1 MNNYQIISLLIPSLT
16 EDEHKHVRK
25 LIAIQGAQ
33 NNKLLKVFDEIWKK
47 KNKGQ
52 EEIIAKV
59 YGDISKANLDAFRK
73 LCERLLLKIF
83 DSLVENDDFKD
94 DTENYSE
101 LFRSRQFVKRQI
113 LLYHFLVIK
122 GLPDSWLRKFILK
135 LIEICSDNEF
145 LEDEF
150 LLQRQLSLLHL
161 RDNDGKGAIE
171 INLTMEKLSKSMIC
185 VIKSEFHIFKYI
197 DQVQYKS
204 IDDRSLIIGMK
215 EAIIEVKGYYNETKL
230 NNILYFQLMLELQL
244 SHYEENYTYAENLL
258 FRLIHLTESNKSVRY
273 LSRISI
279 NYMNLAYTQFFL
291 HKFEEAFENSKKA
304 SKVFLTHV
312 NDLNIYKEA
321 SVFALVYLKKYAEA
335 EEVLQQILDSGSL
348 GNKPEQL
355 SKRHIIMAV
364 IKYLQGEYKSAFK
377 HLQQT
382 KEVETDRE
390 GWNLGIRMMNIY
402 LTLSTEK
409 IELADQRIGS
419 MRKHIERT
427 AKMRHLRKRDV
438 VIFRILSQLSR
449 SGFDF
454 KEVWEER
461 RKDFNLLRSDQSDY
475 RWVPRSHEL
484 IIFDQWFEARMKG
497 IPYEPVFP
505 KPAESKAVDK
515 KSAE

>member
-1 MNNYQIISLLIPSLT
+1 MNNHQILSLLIPSLT
-16 EDEHKHVRK
+16 ESEHKHARK
-25 LIAIQGAQ
+25 SLANQGIQ
-33 NNKLLKVFDEIWKK
+33 NNKLLKVFDEIWKRK
-47 KNKGQ
+47 QKSQ
-52 EEIIAKV
+52 EEIVSKV
-59 YGDISKANLDAFRK
+59 YGNISKPNLDAYRK
-73 LCERLLLKIF
+73 LSERLLNRIF
-83 DSLVENDDFKD
+83 ETLGENSNFQD

-101 LFRSRQFVKRQI
+101 LFRQRLYVKKQI
-113 LLYHFLVIK
+113 SLYHFILLK
-122 GLPDSWLRKFILK
+122 GLPLLWLRKFILK
-135 LIEICSDNEF
+135 LIGLCKDYEF
-145 LEDEF
+145 LEEEL
-150 LLQRQLSLLHL
+150 LLQRQMSLLCFRENDDQGALTCNL
-161 RDNDGKGAIE
+161 RI
-171 INLTMEKLSKSMIC
+171 EKLSISLIYF
-185 VIKSEFHIFKYI
+185 IRSEFHVFKYI

-204 IDDRSLIIGMK
+204 IDDRTLILGMK
-215 EAIIEVKGYYNETKL
+215 EAIVEVEGYFKECKL
-230 NNILYFQLMLELQL
+230 NNILYNQLMLELQL
-244 SHYEENYTYAENLL
+244 SHYEENYAKAEDLL
-258 FRLIHLTESNKSVRY
+258 FRLIQLTESNKSVRY

-304 SKVFLTHV
+304 AKVFLIHA

-321 SVFALVYLKKYAEA
+321 SVFALIYLKRYREA
-335 EEVLQQILDSGSL
+335 EEVLQQILDSGAI
-348 GNKPEQL
+348 GNTPEQL